1 MRDSPQLIAAIW
13 SISEGRGSDD
23 ELELLRA
30 DELAS
35 LTVLDRLIGE
45 TEADLAVVR
54 NLPGEERDQVVADFT
69 DTLHGL
75 RATVARLRPNSVAPT
90 RAAAEDVEPRA
101 FEYEEAGDV
110 ELQASWS
117 AGQVVV
123 WAGGRGATPEGN
135 DELANRL
142 EKIGGPAVGWQLHPG
157 VPLPGGRRAEA
168 VSIPMKDALG
178 WLVAIGG
185 GHDQDGVGPSVS
197 WLGRAALEGVR
208 LAARGAIVPN
218 VRVTEQAKGGIV
230 ESTVRWVPAL
240 ADRATVNA
248 LAAVMPGAVVAA
260 GGGDGRATA
269 NAVIAAAVDAIVA
282 ESIERMERPAAPP
295 AAARSSDLDAM
306 VIARM
311 DGTPFVSQPAVA
323 AATARKLD
331 QWSRS
336 VTDPL
341 RPRLLVQLDPPLPG
355 GVWLVSVF
363 APTGKT
369 IVPFDTAMRSESS
382 RRLISGEWQRL
393 VRLVPALDRAG
404 GPRRGQVAISQ
415 DEAWEFM
422 TVVGPMLSTVGFDV
436 RLPALSRRKAKAS
449 LRLFADTPHSA
460 VVGARQLSNVAW
472 TVLFD
477 DAELTADDVRRL
489 ARQARPLVQSRGKW
503 VEVDRFDVEQAA
515 AALAARESVT
525 QLTGAEIL
533 RHSIGLGGSG
543 LSGGVVVAG
552 NSWANDIVRRA
563 SEMSVS
569 AVIKP
574 EGFVGTLR
582 TYQAEAVAWIGF
594 LDGAG
599 LGGCLALDMG
609 LGKTPTV
616 LAHLAR
622 PTADGSTLVIAP
634 AAVVGNWAAEAARFT
649 PQLRV
654 VVHHGA
660 SRASADELAAEIAGA
675 DIVITTYATAVRDI
689 DALTATNWRTL
700 VLDEAQAIKNPT
712 SDTSQQLRR
721 LRAKTRLALT

>member
-1 MRDSPQLIAAIW
+1 MRDSQQLIAAIW
-13 SISEGRGSDD
+13 SISEGRGSGD

-30 DELAS
+30 DERVS
-35 LTVLDRLIGE
+35 LTLLDRLILE

-54 NLPGEERDQVVADFT
+54 NLPGDERDQVVADFT
-69 DTLHGL
+69 DTLDGL
-75 RATVARLRPNSVAPT
+75 RATAARLRPPPPAAVATASVAEAEPT
-90 RAAAEDVEPRA
+90 S
-101 FEYEEAGDV
+101 FEYEEAGEV
-110 ELQASWS
+110 QLQASWS

-135 DELANRL
+135 EGLATRL
-142 EKIGGPAVGWQLHPG
+142 EAIGGPAVGWQLHPG
-157 VPLPGGRRAEA
+157 VLLPGGVRAEA

-178 WLVAIGG
+178 WLVALGG
-185 GHDQDGVGPSVS
+185 GHDQPGVGASVS
-197 WLGRAALEGVR
+197 WLGRVALEGVR
-208 LAARGAIVPN
+208 LAARGAIVPS
-218 VRVTEQAKGGIV
+218 VRVVGHAKNGLV
-230 ESTVRWVPAL
+230 ESTVRWVPTL
-240 ADRATVNA
+240 IDRPTLNT
-248 LAAVMPGAVVAA
+248 LAALMPGAVVAG

-269 NAVIAAAVDAIVA
+269 SAVIAAAVEAIVT
-282 ESIERMERPAAPP
+282 ESVERMELPAAPNSVARP
-295 AAARSSDLDAM
+295 ADVDAM
-306 VIARM
+306 VLARM
-311 DGTPFVSQPAVA
+311 DGTAFEAQTGLATTVS
-323 AATARKLD
+323 RRLD
-331 QWSRS
+331 QWARS
-336 VTDPL
+336 VTDPM

-363 APTGKT
+363 APSGKT
-369 IVPFDTAMRSESS
+369 VVPVDAAMRADAG
-382 RRLISGEWQRL
+382 RRLLSGEWQRL
-393 VRLVPALDRAG
+393 VRLVPALDRTG
-404 GPRRGQVAISQ
+404 VPRRGQVAISQ

-422 TVVGPMLSTVGFDV
+422 TSVGPMLATAGFDV

-449 LRLFADTPHSA
+449 LRLFADTPQTS

-472 TVLFD
+472 SVLFD
-477 DAELTADDVRRL
+477 DAELTADDVKRL
-489 ARQARPLVQSRGKW
+489 ARQARPLVQSRGRW

-515 AALAARESVT
+515 AALAARESIT

-543 LSGGVVVAG
+543 LAGGVVVDG

-563 SEMSVS
+563 GEMSVS
-569 AVIKP
+569 AIHEP

-622 PTADGSTLVIAP
+622 PEADGRTLVIAP

-649 PQLRV
+649 PKLRV

-660 SRASADELAAEIAGA
+660 DRAAAGELEAEIDGA
-675 DIVITTYATAVRDI
+675 DMVITTYATAVRDI
-689 DALTATNWRTL
+689 DALVATNWRTL
-700 VLDEAQAIKNPT
+700 
-712 SDTSQQLRR
+712 
-721 LRAKTRLALT
+721 